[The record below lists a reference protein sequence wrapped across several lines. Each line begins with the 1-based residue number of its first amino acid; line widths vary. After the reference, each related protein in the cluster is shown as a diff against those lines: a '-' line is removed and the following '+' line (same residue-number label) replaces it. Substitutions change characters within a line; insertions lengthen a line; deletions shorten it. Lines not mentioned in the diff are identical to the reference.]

1 MIVLYSY
8 SEIIQSGQRREAVN
22 FKYRTWAEI
31 DLDAIEY
38 NYKTLRDILPQGA
51 DICCVVKADAYGH
64 GATRVAALLEQI
76 GVSFFAVSSIDEAL
90 ELRRA
95 NIRSKILVLGYTP
108 PSDAA
113 TLVEYDI
120 SQCVYSLDYARLL
133 ASCAIEKGV
142 KISVHVKIDVGM
154 GRLGFVFRHGVAES
168 LDGLCEACG
177 FSCFNLEGIFTHFPT
192 ADEDAVATK
201 RQFENFCGVIEALE
215 GRGYTFT
222 IKHCANSATALNHP
236 ELCLNMVRAGILLY
250 GALPTEN
257 MAPRIALRPTITLKT
272 VISNLKTVRKGDT
285 IGYGASFVAP
295 RNMKIATLP
304 IGYAD
309 GLLRAN
315 SDNGTPIMINR
326 KPCRIVGRIC
336 MDQTMV
342 EVDGAGELNIGDEAT
357 VFGGAVGLSLSD
369 FARVNHT
376 IPYEILTTLS
386 SRVPRI
392 YVRDGKI
399 EEK

>member
-1 MIVLYSY
+1 
-8 SEIIQSGQRREAVN
+8 
-22 FKYRTWAEI
+22 
-31 DLDAIEY
+31 
-38 NYKTLRDILPQGA
+38 
-51 DICCVVKADAYGH
+51 
-64 GATRVAALLEQI
+64 
-76 GVSFFAVSSIDEAL
+76 
-90 ELRRA
+90 
-95 NIRSKILVLGYTP
+95 
-108 PSDAA
+108 
-113 TLVEYDI
+113 
-120 SQCVYSLDYARLL
+120 
-133 ASCAIEKGV
+133 
-142 KISVHVKIDVGM
+142 
-154 GRLGFVFRHGVAES
+154 
-168 LDGLCEACG
+168 
-177 FSCFNLEGIFTHFPT
+177 
-192 ADEDAVATK
+192 
-201 RQFENFCGVIEALE
+201 
-215 GRGYTFT
+215 
-222 IKHCANSATALNHP
+222 
-236 ELCLNMVRAGILLY
+236 
-250 GALPTEN
+250 